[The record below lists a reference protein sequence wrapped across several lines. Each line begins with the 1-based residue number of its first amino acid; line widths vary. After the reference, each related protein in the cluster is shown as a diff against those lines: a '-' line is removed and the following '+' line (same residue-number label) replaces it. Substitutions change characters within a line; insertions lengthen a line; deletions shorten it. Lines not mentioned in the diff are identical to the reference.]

1 MLADYGFRKTVF
13 IIFDGS
19 QRKGRKGDT
28 NLVLERNQTAVSIAI
43 ASAVTVTRE
52 YYGRILVQV
61 TVEEGF
67 PCCRRSVLGDWWV
80 WDLQVREILTPTLSR
95 REREYKSVNT
105 RPLSERVRKMV
116 RDILWFC

>member
-13 IIFDGS
+13 IVFQGS
-19 QRKGRKGDT
+19 QRKGGKGDT
-28 NLVLERNQTAVSIAI
+28 NLVPESNPTPVSIAI

-52 YYGRILVQV
+52 YYGRILVRV
-61 TVEEGF
+61 TVEGGF
-67 PCCRRSVLGDWWV
+67 PCCRRVVLGNWWL
-80 WDLQVREILTPTLSR
+80 WDPLVRETITPTLSR